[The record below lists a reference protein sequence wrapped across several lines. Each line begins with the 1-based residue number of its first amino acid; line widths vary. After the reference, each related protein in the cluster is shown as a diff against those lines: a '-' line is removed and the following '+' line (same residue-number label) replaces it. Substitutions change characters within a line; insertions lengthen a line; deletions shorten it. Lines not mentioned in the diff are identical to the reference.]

1 MDVRRGMEVSYI
13 KYADFDAAYR
23 FSERCGF
30 QLTDVQIKDVETFV
44 GWKSSLNSG
53 EVGVGKTC
61 MSTVVSLMRKHRYGL
76 VVVPPILIRPWVQWL
91 NKVSERVCPYRGTPA
106 QRKELQKEEYHWY
119 VMSHTILRMDFA
131 WCAKK
136 FKTDTEII
144 VDEAHALK
152 NPASKLFQEI
162 QLLGL
167 SQSNNVQLLTGTPVS
182 KPLDVY
188 AYVKLNTPEVYR
200 SYAMFEN
207 IHVTER
213 NFFKQPVAYG
223 ELEML
228 ASNLALR
235 SIGRSK
241 EFVHGYNLT
250 PLYPDSTYELSPEH
264 MKLYEKLLDEQLLLF
279 DDGSKIDATSVSK
292 LTHAMQQ
299 IIVNYDYFS
308 NDPTKRSVAYD
319 LVDMT
324 IEDTQCADITR
335 SKLIIWCKYRLTSGK
350 MLAYCN
356 SLGIKTVAAYG
367 DSNADEAVRLFM
379 DDPETRILIGQP
391 QSCGAGLNCQE
402 VCSEALFIEYDT
414 TSLLSRQACGRI
426 VRVGQKRKPTL
437 RFAVA
442 AGTVQERLLQQ
453 LLTNDDMVTR
463 IEPSKKGL
471 REMLLGG

>member
-1 MDVRRGMEVSYI
+1 MNYI
-13 KYADFDAAYR
+13 KYADFDADYK

-30 QLTDVQIKDVETFV
+30 QLTPIQIQDVETFV
-44 GWKSSLNSG
+44 QWKSSLNGG
-53 EVGVGKTC
+53 EVGIGKTC
-61 MSTVVSLMRKHRYGL
+61 MSTVVALMREHKYGL

-91 NKVSERVCPYRGTPA
+91 TKVSDNVCTYRGTPA
-106 QRKELQKEEYHWY
+106 QRKELQKGEYHWY
-119 VMSHTILRMDFA
+119 VMSHTILRMDFY
-131 WCAKK
+131 WCLKK
-136 FKTDTEII
+136 FQSNTEII

-152 NPASKLFQEI
+152 NPASRLFREI
-162 QLLGL
+162 QALNLN
-167 SQSNNVQLLTGTPVS
+167 QNNNLQLLTGTPVS

-188 AYVKLNTPEVYR
+188 AYVKLNTPDVYR
-200 SYAMFEN
+200 SYGQFET
-207 IHVTER
+207 IHVAER
-213 NFFKQPVAYG
+213 NFFKQPIAYC

-228 ASNLALR
+228 TRNLSLR
-235 SIGRSK
+235 SISRSK

-250 PLYPDSTYELSPEH
+250 PLYPDSSYELSADH

-308 NDPTKRSVAYD
+308 NDPTKRSAAYD

-335 SKLIIWCKYRLTSGK
+335 SKLIIWCKYRLTSGR

-367 DSNADEAVRLFM
+367 DSNAEEAVRLFM
-379 DDPETRILIGQP
+379 EDPETRILVGQP
-391 QSCGAGLNCQE
+391 QSCGAGLNPQG

-414 TSLLSRQACGRI
+414 TSLLSRQAVGRI
-426 VRVGQKRKPTL
+426 DRVGQKVKPTI

-453 LLTNDDMVTR
+453 LLANDDMVAQ
-463 IEPSKKGL
+463 IEPTKKGL
-471 REMLLGG
+471 REMLLGVT

>member
-1 MDVRRGMEVSYI
+1 MSYT
-13 KYADFDAAYR
+13 KYADFDADYK

-30 QLTDVQIKDVETFV
+30 QLTPIQIQDVETFV
-44 GWKSSLNSG
+44 QWKSSLNGG
-53 EVGVGKTC
+53 EVGIGKTC
-61 MSTVVSLMRKHRYGL
+61 MSTVVALMREHKHGL

-91 NKVSERVCPYRGTPA
+91 TKVSDNVCTYRGTPA
-106 QRKELQKEEYHWY
+106 QRKELQKGEYHWY
-119 VMSHTILRMDFA
+119 VMSHTILRMDFY
-131 WCAKK
+131 WCLKK
-136 FKTDTEII
+136 FQSNTEII

-152 NPASKLFQEI
+152 NPASRLFREI
-162 QLLGL
+162 QTLNLN
-167 SQSNNVQLLTGTPVS
+167 QNNNLQLLTGTPVS

-188 AYVKLNTPEVYR
+188 AYVKLNTPDVYR
-200 SYAMFEN
+200 SYGQFET
-207 IHVTER
+207 IHVAER
-213 NFFKQPVAYG
+213 NFFKQPIAYC

-228 ASNLALR
+228 TRNLSLR
-235 SIGRSK
+235 SISRSK

-250 PLYPDSTYELSPEH
+250 PLYPDSSYELSADH

-308 NDPTKRSVAYD
+308 NDPTKRSAAYD

-335 SKLIIWCKYRLTSGK
+335 SKLIIWCKYRLTSGR

-367 DSNADEAVRLFM
+367 DSNAEEAVRLFM
-379 DDPETRILIGQP
+379 EDPETRILVGQP
-391 QSCGAGLNCQE
+391 QSCGAGLNPQG

-442 AGTVQERLLQQ
+442 VGTVQERLLQQ
-453 LLTNDDMVTR
+453 LLNNDDMVTQ
-463 IEPSKKGL
+463 IEPTKKGL
-471 REMLLGG
+471 REMLLGVT

>member
-1 MDVRRGMEVSYI
+1 MNYTT
-13 KYADFDAAYR
+13 YAAFDAAYK

-30 QLTDVQIKDVETFV
+30 QLTDVQIADVETFV
-44 GWKSSLNSG
+44 KWKSSLNSG

-61 MSTVVSLMRKHRYGL
+61 MSTVVALMRKHTYGL

-91 NKVSERVCPYRGTPA
+91 GKVSESVCTYRGTPS
-106 QRKELQKEEYHWY
+106 QRKELQKGEYHWY
-119 VMSHTILRMDFA
+119 VMSHTILRMDFD
-131 WCAKK
+131 WCVKK

-152 NPASKLFQEI
+152 NPASRLFREV
-162 QLLGL
+162 QLLE
-167 SQSNNVQLLTGTPVS
+167 SNPSNNLQLLTGTPVS

-188 AYVKLNTPEVYR
+188 VYVKLNTPEVYR
-200 SYAMFEN
+200 SYSQFET

-213 NFFKQPVAYG
+213 NFFKQPIAYG
-223 ELEML
+223 ELDL
-228 ASNLALR
+228 LTTNLALR

-250 PLYPDSTYELSPEH
+250 PLYPDSSYELSPEH
-264 MKLYEKLLDEQLLLF
+264 RRLYEKLLDEQLLLF
-279 DDGSKIDATSVSK
+279 EDGSKIDATSVSK

-308 NDPTKRSVAYD
+308 NDPKNRSAAYD

-324 IEDTQCADITR
+324 IEDTQCADVNR

-350 MLAYCN
+350 MLTYCN

-367 DSNADEAVRLFM
+367 GSNAEEAVRLFM

-391 QSCGAGLNCQE
+391 QSCGAGLNPQG
-402 VCSEALFIEYDT
+402 VCSEALFLEYDT
-414 TSLLSRQACGRI
+414 TSLLSRQAVGRI
-426 VRVGQKRKPTL
+426 DRVGQKVKPTI

-442 AGTVQERLLQQ
+442 VGTVQDCLLKQ
-453 LLTNDDMVTR
+453 LLNNDDMVSR
-463 IEPSKKGL
+463 IEPTKKGL
-471 REMLLGG
+471 REALLGVV